1 MHTHINKLTEYSKT
15 GVLEVVLGG
24 GIMIDQHRVFVKTTT
39 IHTTVWTPFSPLR
52 WPFLLWDESIHIG
65 GDRCSGLI
73 RSIARILGKGV
84 LSMRE
89 QSMRE
94 ILRPLMKWKG

>member
-1 MHTHINKLTEYSKT
+1 MVILHVHTHSNKLTEYSKT

-94 ILRPLMKWKG
+94 I